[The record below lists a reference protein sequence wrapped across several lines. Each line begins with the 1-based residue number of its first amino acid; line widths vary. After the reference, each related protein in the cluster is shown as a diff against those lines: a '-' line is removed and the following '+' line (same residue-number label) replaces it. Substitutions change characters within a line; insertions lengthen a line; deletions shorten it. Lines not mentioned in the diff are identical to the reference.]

1 MIQFYFLSVFLN
13 ALAGYIL
20 AGGDEQGELG
30 IKGGFS
36 LSDETVRLVLGIL
49 CVVTGLL
56 KLLSPAEGGLPVLGD
71 LIPAL
76 IGILAGFILVLEY
89 YRSHA
94 TVESGEA
101 DRFYEG
107 FSRNKKLFG
116 FIAVI
121 SAVLHFLFPGVP
133 LI

>member
-13 ALAGYIL
+13 ALAGYAL
-20 AGGDEQGELG
+20 AGGDERGELG
-30 IKGGFS
+30 IKDGFF
-36 LSDETVRLVLGIL
+36 LSDETVKLVLGIL
-49 CVVTGLL
+49 CMVTGLL
-56 KLLSPAEGGLPVLGD
+56 KLLSPAEGGLPILGD
-71 LIPAL
+71 LIPAVL
-76 IGILAGFILVLEY
+76 GLLTGFVLVLEY

-101 DRFYEG
+101 DRLYAG
-107 FSRNKKLFG
+107 FTRNKKLLG

-121 SAVLHFLFPGVP
+121 SAVLHFLFPGVL

>member
-13 ALAGYIL
+13 ALAGYAL

-49 CVVTGLL
+49 CMATGLL
-56 KLLSPAEGGLPVLGD
+56 KLLSPAEGGLPILGD
-71 LIPAL
+71 FIPAL
-76 IGILAGFILVLEY
+76 AGILSGFILVLEY

-101 DRFYEG
+101 DRVYAG
-107 FSRNKKLFG
+107 FSRNKKLLG
-116 FIAVI
+116 FIAII
-121 SAVLHFLFPGVP
+121 SAVLHFLFPGV
-133 LI
+133 LLL

>member
-13 ALAGYIL
+13 ALAGYAL
-20 AGGDEQGELG
+20 AGGDERGELG
-30 IKGGFS
+30 IKGGLS

-49 CVVTGLL
+49 CMVTGIL
-56 KLLSPAEGGLPVLGD
+56 KLLSPSEGGWPVLGD

-76 IGILAGFILVLEY
+76 LGLITGFILVLEY
-89 YRSHA
+89 YHSHA

-101 DRFYEG
+101 DRLYAG
-107 FSRNKKLFG
+107 FSRNKKLLG

>member
-13 ALAGYIL
+13 ALAGYAL
-20 AGGDEQGELG
+20 AGGDERGELG

-49 CVVTGLL
+49 CMVTGLL
-56 KLLSPAEGGLPVLGD
+56 KLLSPAENGLPILGD
-71 LIPAL
+71 LIPAAL
-76 IGILAGFILVLEY
+76 GLLTGFILVLEY

-101 DRFYEG
+101 DRLYAG
-107 FSRNKKLFG
+107 VARNKKLLG
-116 FIAVI
+116 FAAVI
-121 SAVLHFLFPGVP
+121 SAVLHFLFPGVL